1 MYNEM
6 EYQEEY
12 RMADLIRRQWL
23 GIITAEEQAELEAW
37 SLQEEHARLYA
48 KIRNQAELQKRN
60 LYVDGLDVDG
70 VWHKLREQIADVP
83 VRKRRFFTRY
93 RVVACLLLLIGVGTL
108 LVYNR
113 YSRLQPSDLLVQSIH
128 PGSSKAVLITNEGK
142 QIILQD
148 SLNQEIQVDESVTV
162 KNTGLLAEYCLQ
174 DLQAAEQAEIKYNT
188 IVVPRGGEYE
198 VRLPDGSY
206 VWMNADSEIRFPVV
220 FTGQTRQVSLKG
232 EAYFKVSKD
241 ALRPF
246 IVKMNGVNV
255 RVLGTSF
262 NVRSYADE
270 GQVVTTLVE
279 GRVQV
284 RGVGNTVSLAP
295 RQQALEVS
303 GTRDIKVLD
312 VDVAPYVAWH
322 EGKFYFVHAPLN
334 SIMEE
339 LARWYDVEVV
349 FENPA
354 VREEC
359 FTIEMQR
366 FDDFNKVLRLIER
379 TGMVTISVD
388 GHIVTVK

>member
-83 VRKRRFFTRY
+83 VRKRRFFTCY

-198 VRLPDGSY
+198 VRLPDGSVFLRASPGTGSLGFLY
-206 VWMNADSEIRFPVV
+206 VPGLCFRFFHKRNHGCPPIC
-220 FTGQTRQVSLKG
+220 RN
-232 EAYFKVSKD
+232 
-241 ALRPF
+241 PHC
-246 IVKMNGVNV
+246 
-255 RVLGTSF
+255 
-262 NVRSYADE
+262 
-270 GQVVTTLVE
+270 
-279 GRVQV
+279 
-284 RGVGNTVSLAP
+284 P
-295 RQQALEVS
+295 QQAFYPALHHLHSVEPGLYRKTTETQLS
-303 GTRDIKVLD
+303 G
-312 VDVAPYVAWH
+312 
-322 EGKFYFVHAPLN
+322 FF
-334 SIMEE
+334 
-339 LARWYDVEVV
+339 
-349 FENPA
+349 
-354 VREEC
+354 C
-359 FTIEMQR
+359 FSH
-366 FDDFNKVLRLIER
+366 R
-379 TGMVTISVD
+379 TG
-388 GHIVTVK
+388 KP

>member
-93 RVVACLLLLIGVGTL
+93 LVIACLLLLIGVGTL

-232 EAYFKVSKD
+232 EAYFKVKKNP
-241 ALRPF
+241 ACPF
-246 IVKMNGVNV
+246 FVEVKPLEVEVTGTTFGIRAYPDETDVLTTLETGTV
-255 RVLGTSF
+255 RVRNGEAEVNLSPDRQAIFDRSTTTLSVGEVDTDLF
-262 NVRSYADE
+262 LAWKDGRIIFDDCPLEKILAEIGRWYDLDIFYAREEVRSY
-270 GQVVTTLVE
+270 
-279 GRVQV
+279 
-284 RGVGNTVSLAP
+284 
-295 RQQALEVS
+295 
-303 GTRDIKVLD
+303 
-312 VDVAPYVAWH
+312 
-322 EGKFYFVHAPLN
+322 
-334 SIMEE
+334 
-339 LARWYDVEVV
+339 
-349 FENPA
+349 
-354 VREEC
+354 
-359 FTIEMQR
+359 R
-366 FDDFNKVLRLIER
+366 FL
-379 TGMVTISVD
+379 
-388 GHIVTVK
+388 

>member
-48 KIRNQAELQKRN
+48 KIRNQTELQKRN

-83 VRKRRFFTRY
+83 VRKRRFFTCY

-246 IVKMNGVNV
+246 VVKMNGVNV

-279 GRVQV
+279 GKVKVNDQDIVAGEQAVYSKNDGKTTVRQV
-284 RGVGNTVSLAP
+284 
-295 RQQALEVS
+295 EVEQ
-303 GTRDIKVLD
+303 
-312 VDVAPYVAWH
+312 YVAWQ
-322 EGKFYFVHAPLN
+322 EGTFVFRNERLEN
-334 SIMEE
+334 VMKT
-339 LARWYDVEVV
+339 LGRWYGVEFHFIDERAKEIRIGARFGRYDDMQPIVDMIKKTNLVEVLQT
-349 FENPA
+349 N
-354 VREEC
+354 RC
-359 FTIEMQR
+359 
-366 FDDFNKVLRLIER
+366 LY
-379 TGMVTISVD
+379 ISE
-388 GHIVTVK
+388 KK

>member
-48 KIRNQAELQKRN
+48 KIRNQTELQKRN

-83 VRKRRFFTRY
+83 VRKRRFFTCY

-206 VWMNADSEIRFPVV
+206 VWMNADSEIRFPVKFGKGKRDV
-220 FTGQTRQVSLKG
+220 FLRG
-232 EAYFKVSKD
+232 EAFFVVTKD
-241 ALRPF
+241 TSRPF
-246 IVKMNGVNV
+246 VVNANDKMSVE
-255 RVLGTSF
+255 VLGTQF
-262 NVRSYADE
+262 NLQAYPDDTFVE
-270 GQVVTTLVE
+270 TTLNKGAV
-279 GRVQV
+279 RVFNGKQ
-284 RGVGNTVSLAP
+284 GVKLRP
-295 RQQALEVS
+295 DEQAVY
-303 GTRDIKVLD
+303 D
-312 VDVAPYVAWH
+312 
-322 EGKFYFVHAPLN
+322 EGKFTVRKVDASRYSAWKEGKFMLLN
-334 SIMEE
+334 HSLENIMTR
-339 LARWYDVEVV
+339 LARWYNIDI
-349 FENPA
+349 FWENPE
-354 VREEC
+354 VKEYHFSGTRSQIREATTSAALILMRSC
-359 FTIEMQR
+359 ILKYFS
-366 FDDFNKVLRLIER
+366 KV
-379 TGMVTISVD
+379 TFG
-388 GHIVTVK
+388 KK